1 MFVRRPDVHCR
12 CARPPLAARTIMGTL
27 ASLVRCRRGVVSLEF
42 VIVAPFLFLLLFA
55 ITFLGIALNNYLM
68 LTAAAEQGAQVLS
81 LGRGTTTPFST
92 AKTAITSANLT
103 AANITVN
110 VKIGRVGVQRTIP
123 PAALCLRPA
132 PSALVGLSYPCNLT
146 FMGFSF
152 GGSPCNLS
160 AQSAAIVQ

>member
-1 MFVRRPDVHCR
+1 MSVRRPDVHRR
-12 CARPPLAARTIMGTL
+12 CAPPPLAARTIMGTIG
-27 ASLVRCRRGVVSLEF
+27 SLVRCRRGVVSLEF

-103 AANITVN
+103 AANITVS
-110 VKIGRVGVQRTIP
+110 VKIAGSVCSGDS
-123 PAALCLRPA
+123 ACGALLTPGA
-132 PSALVGLSYPCNLT
+132 VALVGLSYPCNLT